1 MFDQMLELLLAGLFE
16 WDFCPGNVLDDGRQ
30 IRLFDFGYMYRFDPL
45 TEHNSN
51 GLEAPLFHGAERF
64 ETRNYF
70 AYLLGLERTSGM
82 AAALAAFRL
91 EKELALATYR
101 QLLATLVARGAAAAV
116 RDRLRTIVERW
127 EVALR
132 RDLGALYL
140 SEGWRSHRLDLDDDL
155 RGRTCTTATLART
168 DWLIAAARA
177 HHHELRTLGALFWDD
192 ARLPADGL
200 LRALEVARAQAQQW
214 QVPATPGLV
223 APG

>member
-1 MFDQMLELLLAGLFE
+1 
-16 WDFCPGNVLDDGRQ
+16 
-30 IRLFDFGYMYRFDPL
+30 MYRFDPL

-91 EKELALATYR
+91 EKELALAAYGR
-101 QLLATLVARGAAAAV
+101 LLSSLVARGAAVAV
-116 RDRLRTIVERW
+116 RDRLRAIIERW
-127 EVALR
+127 EAALR
-132 RDLGALYL
+132 RDLGSLYL
-140 SEGWRSHRLDLDDDL
+140 AEGWRSHRLDLDDDL
-155 RGRTCTTATLART
+155 RGRTCTTVTIART
-168 DWLIAAARA
+168 DWLIATARA
-177 HHHELRTLGALFWDD
+177 HHDELRALDAFFWGD
-192 ARLPADGL
+192 ARLPADAL

-214 QVPATPGLV
+214 QVPATPGPV